1 VWTAWTGD
9 DEGDWEPATRVE
21 VDGQAFDVAA
31 RRDRAGHYRFDW
43 VSGPNPGY
51 GFSSAR
57 SDGQPFSDADIEQSI
72 RDFLAMVD
80 PETGYIE

>member
-1 VWTAWTGD
+1 MPREDA
-9 DEGDWEPATRVE
+9 PRRYPIRVE
-21 VDGQAFDVAA
+21 VDGEQFVVEKAPGQAGTF
-31 RRDRAGHYRFDW
+31 HYAW